1 VIGSPAHVYLVNPGI
16 ASVDANGKLGD
27 LNRDSELDAAAVYG
41 SGLVGLN
48 DAKLALELLSA
59 QGQITARASL
69 CDLGGQLA
77 VSGDS
82 AWFLGNVGSGSGIVQ
97 VRLGERSR

>member
-41 SGLVGLN
+41 
-48 DAKLALELLSA
+48 AKLALELLSA